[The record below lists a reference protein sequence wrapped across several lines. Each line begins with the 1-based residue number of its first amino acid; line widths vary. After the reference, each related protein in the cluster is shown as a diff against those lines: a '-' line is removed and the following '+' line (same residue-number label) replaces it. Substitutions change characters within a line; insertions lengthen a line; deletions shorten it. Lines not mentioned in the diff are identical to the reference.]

1 MCRILV
7 LIYLLLS
14 FNTFAIVKP
23 DVVITTG
30 HNDQINAMSVS
41 SDNHFLASAGNNKII
56 KIWDISSNRE
66 FRSISGLDGRPYA
79 LKFSPDNIHLA
90 ALSTSDELI
99 IWNVLTGEE
108 IHSSPASTANH
119 NIVFLDNGNKV
130 IFINDN
136 SQLSLYDLNSKT
148 ESTVNKEIYCT
159 DFAANSN
166 KNMLYVLDLNG
177 TMNYVNLKTNAILKQ
192 INLFDKAQFSMHSS
206 KISNNGKYIISA
218 YYDDIIRVFDIQQG
232 KFIYSSPKPKSKI
245 MAFEI
250 DEANPYIYY
259 TYHSGEVVF
268 FDYQQKKIIHT
279 YKDSSFIVNCF
290 ASYPSGDA
298 VAIANYNVIKLINL
312 KTKKP
317 FKIFKPKIS
326 KIINLAYDQQGRYLA
341 VANNK
346 VKIFIWDL
354 KLNKIVDS
362 LQGFFPCEFS
372 PDGKELM
379 TMSYTTNMACWDTDS
394 WKKKYEYKT
403 EYELIQKITYS
414 PNGKYVAG
422 AGYQNIVRIWDRSNQ
437 KLIKKL
443 KGHTAGILALDFHPT
458 KPIIASGSHDGTLK
472 IWDFEKGKELNSF
485 TDQTISV
492 SGVKFNI
499 DGSLLASSAWDKT
512 ILLRET
518 NDWSI
523 VKTLKG
529 HTNAVMGVDFNK
541 TGNVLVSY
549 SGNNAVDKA
558 DNSLIFWDV
567 NTGQQICQIKDHQ
580 SGINKAFFDLDADY
594 VFSGSDDGTIK
605 ISDYKKKK
613 TIATFLAIGSKEFM
627 IYTPDNYYIASK
639 NALQSIAFRIDNKL
653 VSFDQFDIYLN
664 RPDIVAKE
672 IGKSSPQLIKA
683 YEYLHKKRLRKYN
696 IDEGSLNLDYHIPN
710 LMITNKPSL
719 VTDKNTTKIT
729 VKAWDDLYDLKQIN
743 IYVNGSPVYGEKGF
757 VISEKVKSY
766 QKSFDVPL
774 IDGTNKIH
782 ISCLNYNNAESIY
795 ENIEIVK
802 ENTENKPNL
811 FLVSIGV
818 SNYKDTRFKL
828 TYPSKD
834 ANDMVSNLTKAKNLY
849 NEIHTKV
856 LIDSNVT
863 LNNFDALSDFFK
875 DCKYNDV
882 AIIFMAGHGVLD
894 ENFDYFFGTYDMDF
908 NNPKNKGLPYD
919 VIHNLLNR
927 IKAYKKILIM
937 DTCHSGE
944 LDKEDIEK
952 GPEPEVNDGDIEF
965 RAAGVAVREKQGVG
979 FENSLDVAADIFS
992 DTRKG
997 SGAIVISSAGGA
1009 EYAMESSEWKNG
1021 LFTYAFLKGF
1031 KKEKEIYRQYY
1042 YNADYNIDGV
1052 VEVSE
1057 IRKYVYIL
1065 VKDLSGKKQRP
1076 SSREDNI
1083 EQDYVIFAD

>member
-1 MCRILV
+1 MNRILV
-7 LIYLLLS
+7 VIYLLLY
-14 FNTFAIVKP
+14 FNSYASVKP

-30 HNDQINAMSVS
+30 HNDQINAMSIS
-41 SDNHFLASAGNNKII
+41 SDNRFLASTGNNKII
-56 KIWDISSNRE
+56 IIWDISSNRE
-66 FRSISGLDGRPYA
+66 FRSISGMDGRPYA
-79 LKFSPDNIHLA
+79 VKFSPDNIHLA
-90 ALSTSDELI
+90 ALSSSDELI
-99 IWNVLTGEE
+99 IWNVVTGEQ
-108 IHSSPASTANH
+108 IANTKASTASY
-119 NIVFLDNGNKV
+119 NIIFFDNGNKV
-130 IFINDN
+130 LFVNND
-136 SQLSLYDLNSKT
+136 SKLSIYNIKSKT
-148 ESTVNKEIYCT
+148 ETIVSEDIYCT
-159 DFAANSN
+159 DFVADTD
-166 KNMLYVLDLNG
+166 KNIVYAMDLKG
-177 TMNYVNLKTNAILKQ
+177 EMNYINLKTNEILKK
-192 INLFDKAQFSMHSS
+192 IKLFDKAKFSMHCS
-206 KISNNGKYIISA
+206 KLSYNKKYIISA
-218 YYDDIIRVFDIQQG
+218 YIDDIIRVFDIEQG
-232 KFIYSSPKPKSKI
+232 KFTYSSSKSQSKI

-250 DEANPYIYY
+250 DKVKPYIYY
-259 TYHSGEVVF
+259 SFHSGDVVF

-298 VAIANYNVIKLINL
+298 IAIANYNVIKLVNL

-317 FKIFKPKIS
+317 FKYFKPKIS
-326 KIINLAYDQQGRYLA
+326 KIVNLAYDQQGKYLA
-341 VANNK
+341 VATDK
-346 VKIFIWDL
+346 VKIYIWDL
-354 KLNKIVDS
+354 KLNKIKYTLD
-362 LQGFFPCEFS
+362 GFFPCEFS

-379 TMSYTTNMACWDTDS
+379 TMSYSTNMACWNTRT

-403 EYELIQKITYS
+403 EYELIQKIAYS
-414 PNGKYVAG
+414 LDGKYVAG
-422 AGYQNIVRIWDRSNQ
+422 AGYQNVVKIWDRSSQ

-485 TDQTISV
+485 TDQTISI
-492 SGVKFNI
+492 SGVKFNF
-499 DGSLLASSAWDKT
+499 DGSLLASSAWDKS
-512 ILLRET
+512 ILIRNT

-523 VKTLKG
+523 IKTLKG
-529 HTNAVMGVDFNK
+529 HTNTVMGVDFNK

-549 SGNNAVDKA
+549 SGNNSVDKA
-558 DNSLIFWDV
+558 DNSLIFWNV
-567 NTGQQICQIKDHQ
+567 NTGQQICQIKDHE

-613 TIATFLAIGSKEFM
+613 TIATYLAIDNKEFM

-639 NALQSIAFRIDNKL
+639 KALQSIAFRINNKL
-653 VSFDQFDIYLN
+653 LSFDQFDIYLN

-672 IGKSSPQLIKA
+672 IGKSDPQLIRA

-696 IDEGSLNLDYHIPN
+696 IDEESLNLNYHVPN
-710 LMITNKPSL
+710 LIITNKPPL
-719 VTDKNTTKIT
+719 ITDKTTTSLT
-729 VKAWDDLYDLKQIN
+729 VKTWDDLYDLKQIN
-743 IYVNGSPVYGEKGF
+743 IYVNGTPIYGEKGF
-757 VISEKVKSY
+757 EITEKVKSY
-766 QKSFDVPL
+766 QKTFEIPL
-774 IDGTNKIH
+774 LNGINKIH
-782 ISCLNYNNAESIY
+782 ISSVNSNNAESIY
-795 ENIEIVK
+795 ENIEIAK
-802 ENTENKPNL
+802 DISNEKPNL
-811 FLVSIGV
+811 YLVSIGV
-818 SNYKDTRFKL
+818 SNYKDMRFKL

-834 ANDMVSNLTKAKNLY
+834 ANDVVTTLTKAKNLY
-849 NEIHTKV
+849 NDIHTKV

-863 LNNFDALSDFFK
+863 LNNFEELSHFFMN
-875 DCKYNDV
+875 CKYNDI

-894 ENFDYFFGTYDMDF
+894 ENFDYYFGTYNMDF
-908 NNPKNKGLPYD
+908 NNPKNGGLPYD
-919 VIHNLLNR
+919 AIHNLLNR

-944 LDKEDIEK
+944 LDKEEIER

-979 FENSLDVAADIFS
+979 FENSLDIASDIFS

-1031 KKEKEIYRQYY
+1031 VKEKIINYQAYF
-1042 YNADYNIDGV
+1042 NADYNLDGV

-1057 IRKYVYIL
+1057 IRKYVYTL
-1065 VKDLSGKKQRP
+1065 VKDLSSNKQEP

-1083 EQDYVIFAD
+1083 EQDYAIFVE